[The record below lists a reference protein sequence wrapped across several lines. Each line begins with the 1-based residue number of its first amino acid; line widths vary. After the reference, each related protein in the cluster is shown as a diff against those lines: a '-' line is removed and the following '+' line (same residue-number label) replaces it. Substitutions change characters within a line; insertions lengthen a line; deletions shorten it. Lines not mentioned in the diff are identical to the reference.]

1 MLEIKNLILDL
12 NTDFSK
18 KITVFKVKANTQ
30 LNLEIKGSFRGPKN
44 YEYIFPVSLLGPFSA
59 IKING
64 KFFVSEGSKLKLIF
78 SVTDTLKTKAAAID
92 LNLKG
97 LIFDKTS
104 SVIVGQKISLSHK
117 DSRLKHSLAFGG
129 LNPDILSY
137 LNSRGI
143 TNNWLKGYLEKNYVN
158 TNV

>member
-1 MLEIKNLILDL
+1 MIEIKNLILDL
-12 NTDFSK
+12 NTDSPK
-18 KITVFKVKANTQ
+18 KITVFKVKAHTQ
-30 LNLEIKGSFRGPKN
+30 LNLEIKGSFKGPKN
-44 YEYIFPVSLLGPFSA
+44 YEYIFPVSLLGPLSA

-78 SVTDTLKTKAAAID
+78 SVADTLKAKTASID

-129 LNPDILSY
+129 LNPEILSY

-143 TNNWLKGYLEKNYVN
+143 TNNWLKVYLEKNYIN
-158 TNV
+158 MSA